1 MKKLALALM
10 CLVSVAFFASCEKT
24 VEHPEPSIA
33 VLQEEGYVVNGSV
46 VDLNTEVQF
55 GFVCTANVETGKKL
69 ASLVVKIDDT
79 EWANENLSGKTEY
92 TYKDV
97 VKYSPEEKDII
108 GESVIT
114 AILTDEDGKTATAS
128 ITLSV
133 NNPAQPLNAV
143 DFEWYRLGNTQTG
156 LEEYGLFWERNIK
169 DTHAQIKPLDGV
181 TLYKFE
187 PTVWDATTTDIEKA
201 AAFADG
207 AISILVYNNV
217 STSAGGTYDD
227 VIGTKMEDG
236 TLHLIRVTKCE
247 IGAFQPEGYPITI
260 SGEAK

>member
-1 MKKLALALM
+1 MKKLALALV

-33 VLQEEGYVVNGSV
+33 VLQEEGYVANGEV

-55 GFVCTANVETGKKL
+55 GFVCAANAETGKKL
-69 ASLVVKIDDT
+69 ASLVVKVDDT
-79 EWANENLSGKTEY
+79 EWANQNLSGMTEY

-97 VKYSPEEKDII
+97 VTYKPEEKDII

-133 NNPAQPLNAV
+133 NNPAQPLTAV

-156 LEEYGLFWERNIK
+156 LEEYGLFWERNAK
-169 DTHAQIKPLDGV
+169 SPFAQIKPLEGV
-181 TLYKFE
+181 VLYSFPAEKWE
-187 PTVWDATTTDIEKA
+187 TTTTDIEKA
-201 AAFADG
+201 ALFSEG
-207 AISILVYNNV
+207 VTMSVYKNV
-217 STSAGGTYDD
+217 DVNQNGTYND

-236 TLHLIRVTKCE
+236 TLHLIHVTSCV
-247 IGAFQPEGYPITI
+247 IDPWQSAGTPTHIYGQ
-260 SGEAK
+260 AK

>member
-1 MKKLALALM
+1 MKKLALALV

-33 VLQEEGYVVNGSV
+33 VLQEEGYVANGDV

-55 GFVCTANVETGKKL
+55 GFVCAANAETGKKL
-69 ASLVVKIDDT
+69 ASLVVKVDDT
-79 EWANENLSGKTEY
+79 EWANQNLSGMTEY

-97 VKYSPEEKDII
+97 VTYKPEEKDII

-133 NNPAQPLNAV
+133 NNPAQPLTAV

-181 TLYKFE
+181 TLYSFGADK
-187 PTVWDATTTDIEKA
+187 WNAITTDVEKA
-201 AAFADG
+201 ALFADG
-207 AISILVYNNV
+207 GIAITVYNNV
-217 STSAGGTYDD
+217 STTAAGTYDD

-236 TLHLIRVTKCE
+236 TLYLIHVTKCE
-247 IGAFQPEGYPITI
+247 IGAYQTQGYPITI
-260 SGEAK
+260 SGQAK